1 MKKLLTN
8 TTKSAYKGIV
18 FWTFFWLTVF
28 SVAYAASITSTTDPT
43 VSSWDSITANWYQDV
58 NNKLWGISVSS
69 GNVGIGTSS
78 PQRKFVVSNN
88 NEEGFEFYPGDS
100 LGWNTIN
107 HYNRSTASFVNIINN
122 ADQHIFWRADGE
134 KMRIDSYGRVGI
146 GTKTP
151 TEDLTIAGTKSGN
164 QVTDA
169 TIDFGILNSNG
180 DSKKAQIKA
189 IGTADISSE
198 LIFSTTKSHS
208 FWERMRIDE
217 NGNVW
222 IRVAEPQAK
231 LHVNTSGKAIQ
242 LWDWAGNWW
251 TWILF
256 AWSSTNKN
264 WFVWNQDNVDDAFEI
279 TPTDTV
285 WSTTIGTTP
294 AVVVKW
300 SGNVWIWITEPL
312 AKLDV
317 VWGWRFVSEGV
328 NWGAVTAQWDN
339 NSINLRPNLWG
350 GWYNSAS
357 EANDAWIFATHKKPL
372 IIGTHDWTSIRFT
385 ESNASINNDLSIWIK
400 SAPHWNAKLRVNWW
414 IQSWSMVEFNWAFPD
429 GKIFSLASS
438 YNWDSAYMEL
448 EVMSYEWYRKEK
460 IFFNNASW
468 IWYSK
473 NYDVVSSGT
482 APIFTVTA
490 WSTWTVT
497 ISCTWSYTPRFRV
510 SMTTNF
516 VVN

>member
-222 IRVAEPQAK
+222 I
-231 LHVNTSGKAIQ
+231 
-242 LWDWAGNWW
+242 W
-251 TWILF
+251 TT
-256 AWSSTNKN
+256 A
-264 WFVWNQDNVDDAFEI
+264 
-279 TPTDTV
+279 
-285 WSTTIGTTP
+285 P
-294 AVVVKW
+294 A
-300 SGNVWIWITEPL
+300 

-317 VWGWRFVSEGV
+317 NWVIKQNWLYTYVFSKGSGNGTNLSLLCNHWNWSMRFFDIQ
-328 NWGAVTAQWDN
+328 AITQH
-339 NSINLRPNLWG
+339 G
-350 GWYNSAS
+350 GWALYWS
-357 EANDAWIFATHKKPL
+357 EYKVNAITNQYTWI
-372 IIGTHDWTSIRFT
+372 IRMNEQRY
-385 ESNASINNDLSIWIK
+385 ESHEWQ
-400 SAPHWNAKLRVNWW
+400 W
-414 IQSWSMVEFNWAFPD
+414 SWSVE
-429 GKIFSLASS
+429 
-438 YNWDSAYMEL
+438 
-448 EVMSYEWYRKEK
+448 R
-460 IFFNNASW
+460 
-468 IWYSK
+468 
-473 NYDVVSSGT
+473 VV
-482 APIFTVTA
+482 
-490 WSTWTVT
+490 TWTHPT
-497 ISCTWSYTPRFRV
+497 NWQNISEQLKITRTPYTWLNSSRDHNSRIIIK
-510 SMTTNF
+510 TNIAIDCSF
-516 VVN
+516 STL

>member
-222 IRVAEPQAK
+222 I
-231 LHVNTSGKAIQ
+231 
-242 LWDWAGNWW
+242 
-251 TWILF
+251 
-256 AWSSTNKN
+256 
-264 WFVWNQDNVDDAFEI
+264 
-279 TPTDTV
+279 
-285 WSTTIGTTP
+285 
-294 AVVVKW
+294 
-300 SGNVWIWITEPL
+300 WITEPL

-317 VWGWRFVSEGV
+317 IWGWRFVSEGV